1 MTQTGIACFL
11 AICRYKT
18 ITRAAETLYITQS
31 SLSMRL
37 RNLET
42 ELGGALF
49 FRKKGSREMTLTAAG
64 KEFYELAVQYTALE
78 QEMTRVCKKQPR
90 SFRIAFFNSLGT
102 YLLPEVVELFLQE
115 HPQLHLELQ
124 DMDLDA
130 AEKSLQSGATDLCF
144 TAGKTTDEHLR
155 QRPVFRE
162 PMVLLCGK
170 AMNLTAP
177 VSAHALP
184 GNREICVD
192 WSSSFTHWHREIFPR
207 AEPQITISIMTHLQ
221 QFLSSGTSWSIVPV
235 SVAEGLLKT
244 GNLQILE
251 TDFALPCR
259 EISIL
264 TAPELPE
271 STVDSFCDCL
281 GEILATHPA
290 IESLM

>member
-18 ITRAAETLYITQS
+18 ITRAAEMLYITQS

-37 RNLET
+37 KNLET

-49 FRKKGSREMTLTAAG
+49 FRKKGSREMILTAAG
-64 KEFYELAVQYTALE
+64 KEFYALAIQYTALE
-78 QEMTRVCKKQPR
+78 EEMKRVCKKQPK

-102 YLLPEVVELFLQE
+102 YLLPEVFELFLQE

-130 AEKSLQSGATDLCF
+130 AEKSLHNNTTDLCF
-144 TAGKTTDEHLR
+144 TAGKTTDERLL
-155 QRPVFRE
+155 QKPVFRE

-170 AMNLTAP
+170 AMNLSAP
-177 VSAHALP
+177 VTADQLP
-184 GNREICVD
+184 ANREICVD
-192 WSSSFTHWHREIFPR
+192 WCSTFSHWHKEMFPQ
-207 AEPQITISIMTHLQ
+207 AAPQITISIMTHLQ
-221 QFLSSGTSWSIVPV
+221 QFLSSGTSWSVVPV

-244 GNLQILE
+244 GNLQITE
-251 TDFALPCR
+251 TAFELPWR

-264 TAPELPE
+264 TSPELPRPI
-271 STVDSFCDCL
+271 VDSLCDCL
-281 GEILATHPA
+281 CEVLTAHPQ
-290 IESLM
+290 IESLL

>member
-18 ITRAAETLYITQS
+18 ITRAAEMLYITQS

-37 RNLET
+37 KNLET
-42 ELGGALF
+42 ELGGTLF
-49 FRKKGSREMTLTAAG
+49 FRRKGSREMILTAAG
-64 KEFYELAVQYTALE
+64 KEFYALAVQYTALE
-78 QEMTRVCKKQPR
+78 EEMKRVCKKQPTT
-90 SFRIAFFNSLGT
+90 FRIAFFNSLGT
-102 YLLPEVVELFLQE
+102 YLLPEVFELLLQE

-144 TAGKTTDEHLR
+144 TAGKTTDERLL
-155 QRPVFRE
+155 QKPVFRE

-170 AMNLTAP
+170 AMNLPVP

-184 GNREICVD
+184 GDREICVD
-192 WSSSFTHWHREIFPR
+192 WSSSFSHWHKEIFPQ
-207 AEPQITISIMTHLQ
+207 ATPQITISIMTHLQ

-244 GNLQILE
+244 GNLQIVDAAFE
-251 TDFALPCR
+251 LPYR

-264 TAPELPE
+264 TSPELPE
-271 STVDSFCDCL
+271 TMVDSFCTCL
-281 GEILATHPA
+281 GEVLAAHPQ
-290 IESLM
+290 IESLL

>member
-18 ITRAAETLYITQS
+18 ITRAAEKLYITQS

-37 RNLET
+37 KNLET
-42 ELGGALF
+42 ELGGTLF
-49 FRKKGSREMTLTAAG
+49 FRRKGSREMILTAAG
-64 KEFYELAVQYTALE
+64 KEFYALALQYTALE
-78 QEMTRVCKKQPR
+78 EEMKRVCKKQPK

-102 YLLPEVVELFLQE
+102 YLLPEVFDLFLQE

-130 AEKSLQSGATDLCF
+130 AEKSLQNGTTDLCF
-144 TAGKTTDEHLR
+144 TAGKATDEHLP
-155 QRPVFRE
+155 QKPVFRE

-170 AMNLTAP
+170 TMNLKAP
-177 VSAHALP
+177 VRADQLP

-192 WSSSFTHWHREIFPR
+192 WCSTFSHWHKEIFPQ
-207 AEPQITISIMTHLQ
+207 ANPQITISIMTHLQ
-221 QFLSSGTSWSIVPV
+221 QFLDGGTSWSIVPV
-235 SVAEGLLKT
+235 SVADGLLKT

-251 TDFALPCR
+251 TAFPLPCR

-264 TAPELPE
+264 SSPELP
-271 STVDSFCDCL
+271 TPMVDSFCDCL
-281 GEILATHPA
+281 REILTTRPS
-290 IESLM
+290 IKSLL

>member
-18 ITRAAETLYITQS
+18 ITRAAEMLYITQS

-37 RNLET
+37 KNLEA

-49 FRKKGSREMTLTAAG
+49 FRKKGNREMILTAAG
-64 KEFYELAVQYTALE
+64 KEFYELAMQYTALE
-78 QEMTRVCKKQPR
+78 EEMKRVCKKQPH

-102 YLLPEVVELFLQE
+102 YLLPQVFELFLQE

-144 TAGKTTDEHLR
+144 TAGKTSDEQLR

-170 AMNLTAP
+170 AMNLKAP
-177 VSAHALP
+177 VTADQLP
-184 GNREICVD
+184 GNREVCVD
-192 WSSSFTHWHREIFPR
+192 WCSAFSHWHRETFPR
-207 AEPQITISIMTHLQ
+207 SNPQITISIMTHLQ
-221 QFLSSGTSWSIVPV
+221 QFLSSGRSWAVVPV

-244 GNLQILE
+244 GNLQVLD
-251 TDFALPCR
+251 TAFALPCR

-264 TAPELPE
+264 TTPELP
-271 STVDSFCDCL
+271 TPIVDSFCACL
-281 GEILATHPA
+281 GQILSTYPQ
-290 IESLM
+290 IESLL